1 MKLSTRGRYA
11 VTAMLDLAMRY
22 DRGVVALS
30 EVATRQGLSLA
41 YLEQL
46 FAQLRRRELVVS
58 TRGPGGGYALSRS
71 PAAISVAQIID
82 AIDENIDTTLC
93 GGNKNCAAAAPC
105 LTHYL
110 WAELSDRIRDF
121 LSGVTLGDLMTQ
133 PHVKRVAAR
142 QDERLQ
148 FNFTH

>member
-11 VTAMLDLAMRY
+11 VTALLDIAMRHE
-22 DRGVVALS
+22 RGVVALA

-46 FAQLRRRELVVS
+46 FAQLRRRDLVVS
-58 TRGPGGGYALSRS
+58 TRGPGGGYSLSRS

-93 GGNKNCAAAAPC
+93 GGNKNCASDAPC

-110 WAELSDRIRDF
+110 WAELGDRIRSF
-121 LSGVTLGDLMTQ
+121 LSGVTLEDLMVQ
-133 PHVKRVAAR
+133 PHVKAVAER
-142 QDERLQ
+142 QEQRREIQ
-148 FNFTH
+148 FTH